1 MKNFCSVNFLYSR
14 KFLSF
19 RLKRG
24 LARNTNQK
32 LHILSTNFYMA
43 YGLGKKFSQHQKNI
57 HRKKFSQ
64 DHKNSHSK
72 KKNSHGKRKK
82 NSRSTIKFSQQK
94 KKRKKNSQQK
104 DFHDDKVSQQS
115 KKSLAGKK
123 AKK

>member
-1 MKNFCSVNFLYSR
+1 
-14 KFLSF
+14 
-19 RLKRG
+19 
-24 LARNTNQK
+24 
-32 LHILSTNFYMA
+32 MA

-94 KKRKKNSQQK
+94 KKERKTL
-104 DFHDDKVSQQS
+104 S
-115 KKSLAGKK
+115 KKIFTMIKSHNK
-123 AKK
+123 AKKVWLGKKQKNNSP

>member
-1 MKNFCSVNFLYSR
+1 MP
-14 KFLSF
+14 
-19 RLKRG
+19 
-24 LARNTNQK
+24 
-32 LHILSTNFYMA
+32 
-43 YGLGKKFSQHQKNI
+43 YGLGKKFSQHQKNC

-72 KKNSHGKRKK
+72 KKNSHGNIKK

-94 KKRKKNSQQK
+94 KEKQNSQQK
-104 DFHDDKVSQQS
+104 DFYDDKVSQQS